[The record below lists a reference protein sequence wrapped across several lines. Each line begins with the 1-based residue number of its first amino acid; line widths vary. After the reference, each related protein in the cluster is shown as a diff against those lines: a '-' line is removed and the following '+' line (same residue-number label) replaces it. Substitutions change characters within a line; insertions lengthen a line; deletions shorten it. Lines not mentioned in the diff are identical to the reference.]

1 MTAETAEIVDV
12 EAHEV
17 LPATTT
23 HVGQVSIYRSQD
35 PEAQLEEARARAKVL
50 VEVVREQ
57 GLAQSFGGSRKPHV
71 QVEGWTF
78 LASQFGL
85 IPDIEWTRE
94 LEDGWE
100 ARAQLIRLADGAVI
114 AHAEGECRR
123 SEEKGGKHRWKSA
136 NSYELRSMAQTR
148 AVSKVCRIA
157 LSSIM
162 VLAGFSA
169 TPAEE
174 MDGIH
179 DNESGPPL
187 TVDDPH
193 CPACLAVNGELVGV
207 WQNDKKPFWRCKNKP
222 GECGGTYEN
231 NGKKYVW
238 AGWHESFEAS
248 RQEWLDKNPQYAG
261 PQEKVIEGRTDRWG
275 YVLSE
280 IRAVTDQ
287 PKDEAKALAKTA
299 LVAAIAE
306 DSIDVRAALEAPDDA
321 EIPDDLSDD
330 QLAQVATHLEPKEA
344 DAVVSVALAMWMDA
358 HPADPDDPER
368 PF

>member
-1 MTAETAEIVDV
+1 MAGDVIDVDV
-12 EAHEV
+12 VEDDDV
-17 LPATTT
+17 LPVPQQT
-23 HVGQVSIYRSQD
+23 VGQVSIYRSQD
-35 PEAQLEEARARAKVL
+35 PEAQLEEAQARAKVL
-50 VEVVREQ
+50 VQVVREQ

-100 ARAQLIRLADGAVI
+100 ARAQLIRLADGAVV

-136 NSYELRSMAQTR
+136 NSYEIRSMAQTR

-179 DNESGPPL
+179 DNESGPSL

-207 WQNDKKPFWRCKNKP
+207 WQNDTKPFWRCKNKA

-280 IRAVTDQ
+280 IRKVTNQ
-287 PKDEAKALAKTA
+287 EKDEAKLLAKTA
-299 LVAAIAE
+299 LVSAVAS
-306 DSIDVRAALEAPDDA
+306 DVIDVRAALGVPDDA
-321 EIPDDLSDD
+321 AIPDDFSDD
-330 QLAQVATHLEPKEA
+330 DLARIATNLEPAEA
-344 DAVVSVALAMWMDA
+344 DVVVGEALAMWTDTNA
-358 HPADPDDPER
+358 DPER